1 MLFPSKLMASPVR
14 RGLKSDR
21 ATEEYGVIVCGRCR
35 SSTWELETG
44 NILRCQSCHAG
55 VPIENGILDFL
66 GVDSPDALNP
76 VVKQWDAHYGG
87 YSEPYSEKE
96 DWWTLSCWK
105 KHLFRSVT
113 ENWTNKVIADFGCG
127 TGSRIAAIAPMD
139 KYAYRYVGI
148 DSSFEALNC
157 AANNLPNGLFIRANV
172 GSPCLRPAV
181 ADVVLC
187 LGLLMYFQDYP
198 SVLDHL
204 LRVLKPGGLL
214 LLHEQVSRGSW
225 SRIANLVVQ
234 MGPDRSPSGHGVH
247 WPRLRDSL
255 VKHGRVLHLHLG
267 GSPFRSPVRN
277 LVSAIHLDALNPF
290 VAGLDS
296 IWCCT
301 VGRALPAMGPA
312 EVQIVFQKA

>member
-1 MLFPSKLMASPVR
+1 MASPVR
-14 RGLKSDR
+14 KGLKSER
-21 ATEEYGVIVCGRCR
+21 ATGEYGVVVCGKCR
-35 SSTWELETG
+35 SCAWEMETG

-66 GVDSPDALNP
+66 GVDSPDSLSP

-87 YSEPYSEKE
+87 CSKPYSEKE
-96 DWWTLSCWK
+96 DWWTLSCWE
-105 KHLFRSVT
+105 KHLFGGVT
-113 ENWTNKVIADFGCG
+113 KNWTNKLIADFGCG
-127 TGSRIAAIAPMD
+127 TGSRIAAIAPID
-139 KYAYRYVGI
+139 KHAYRYVGI

-187 LGLLMYFQDYP
+187 LGVLMYVQDYLN
-198 SVLDHL
+198 VLDHL
-204 LRVLKPGGLL
+204 LRALKPGGLL
-214 LLHEQVSRGSW
+214 LIHEQVSRVSW
-225 SRIANLVVQ
+225 GRIANLVL
-234 MGPDRSPSGHGVH
+234 GIEPDRSPGGHGVH
-247 WPRLRDSL
+247 WRGLRDNL
-255 VKHGRVLHLHLG
+255 VKQGRVLHVHLG
-267 GSPFRSPVRN
+267 GSPFRSPLRKLVR
-277 LVSAIHLDALNPF
+277 AIHLDTLNPI

-296 IWCCT
+296 VWCCS